1 MTCASCQGKLSAYLD
16 GELGDRDAS
25 ALRGHLRTC
34 SACAAAADSE
44 AKLIDGLRQLPA
56 MDPPPAMWQAI
67 RTQLAHEEIA
77 DAEAPRSTQL
87 WRKVMPLV
95 RPWFRPAF
103 GGLAVASA
111 AVALL
116 WWAKTPA
123 HAPIAAGDVV
133 RAPAPEIS
141 VTPSQPEVAHAPSL
155 RGDPPGTPATVT
167 DVSVALADE
176 VSMID
181 RSYRDAVSELVEMV
195 GESRGEWA
203 PAFARKHDE
212 KVRELRARVDSEAVG
227 TKAKERAWQEL
238 MRYLQT
244 SLTRAELAMG
254 AR

>member
-1 MTCASCQGKLSAYLD
+1 MNCTSCQRQLSAYLD

-34 SACAAAADSE
+34 PTCAAAADAE
-44 AKLIDGLRQLPA
+44 AELIDGLRQLPA
-56 MDPPPAMWQAI
+56 KDPPPAMWQAI
-67 RTQLAHEEIA
+67 RTQLAHQEIA
-77 DAEAPRSTQL
+77 DAEAPRSMQL
-87 WRKVMPLV
+87 WRKVMPLL
-95 RPWFRPAF
+95 RPWLKPAS

-111 AVALL
+111 AVVLL
-116 WWAKTPA
+116 WWAK
-123 HAPIAAGDVV
+123 APEQPPVAARDAV
-133 RAPAPEIS
+133 RATAPEVL
-141 VTPSQPEVAHAPSL
+141 VTPSDAQDAPGAL
-155 RGDPPGTPATVT
+155 PVVT

-181 RSYRDAVSELVEMV
+181 RSYRDAVSELVELV
-195 GESRGEWA
+195 GETRGEWTA
-203 PAFARKHDE
+203 SFARKHDD